1 MLNPTVL
8 RSVVLSAFAL
18 AATPLLQAQPAV
30 DQSAPPPSGWGLGI
44 GAGWQRP
51 VYAGAENK
59 TRVIPLVSFEN
70 EYVRVLG
77 LGADLKLPSAGP
89 VSFSLRARYAL
100 GDGYESDDAP
110 ILNGMEERKPS
121 FWLGGAVQWRTEYAK
136 LSAEVSGDASSH
148 SKGTEARLGVEH
160 DFRFGRFMFTPR
172 VAAVWRDAKYVDY
185 YYGVRPEEATAF
197 RPAYEG
203 RGTTNAEVG
212 LRTFY
217 GISQHDGAFLDVSAT
232 ALGSSIKDSP
242 LVDRRI
248 LPAVR
253 LGYLYRF

>member
-1 MLNPTVL
+1 MLNPSLL
-8 RSVVLSAFAL
+8 RSLLLSALAL
-18 AATPLLQAQPAV
+18 GAAPLLQAQPAV

-217 GISQHDGAFLDVSAT
+217 GFSQHDGAFLDVSAT

-242 LVDRRI
+242 LVDRRT

>member
-8 RSVVLSAFAL
+8 RSLVLSAFAL

-51 VYAGAENK
+51 VYAGSENK

-121 FWLGGAVQWRTEYAK
+121 FWLGGAVQWRTDYAK

>member
-1 MLNPTVL
+1 MLNPFLL
-8 RSVVLSAFAL
+8 RSLLLSALAL
-18 AATPLLQAQPAV
+18 GAAPLVRAQPAV

-44 GAGWQRP
+44 GASWQRP

-59 TRVIPLVSFEN
+59 TRVIPLISFEN

-77 LGADLKLPSAGP
+77 LGADIKLPSAGP
-89 VSFSLRARYAL
+89 VSFSVRARYAL

-110 ILNGMEERKPS
+110 ILAGMAERKPS

-136 LSAEVSGDASSH
+136 LSAEVAGDASSH

-160 DFRFGRFMFTPR
+160 DFRFGRFMLTPR

-185 YYGVRPEEATAF
+185 YYGVRPEEATAG

-203 RGTTNAEVG
+203 RATTNAEVG

-217 GISQHDGAFLDVSAT
+217 GFSLHDGAFLDVSAT

-242 LVDRRI
+242 LVDRRT